1 MAKIN
6 LSSLLKGSESMENM
20 ELDERSTK
28 VNKQLHIIGLIIS
41 ILMLVVTLVLLIIAI
56 TKVYSINQ
64 DFTSKVVSYSTANNV
79 NTVVAS
85 ILLLLVTSMTGLIF
99 FRLYQ
104 EKPPFSRGNIRI
116 IRFVA
121 VLLVLLSVLPIVFQV
136 GVAGF
141 LNIPIKKISINYMYI
156 FIGMIFYCISYVF
169 EHGDIVQRQI
179 SQRVSI
185 QENMILTM
193 AEAAEAKS
201 GNVGQH
207 IKRVS
212 EYSKVI
218 AKNMGMSDEE
228 VETIRLASM
237 LHDIGNI
244 LIPSEII
251 EKESTL
257 NDEEFAIMKTHV
269 VAGEQLLQNAEGN
282 VMEMAR
288 QIALDHHEH
297 WNGAGYLGKIGK
309 EISLPGRIV
318 AVADTFDMLI
328 SARGYKSGW
337 DTNKVY
343 HGICDDSGKKFDPE
357 VVKVFIICYKEL
369 LEVFKKYNKTASKDA
384 PLPDEIVASYD
395 KILGEFNRKNQPQE
409 ESFVSVSKSYQDVE
423 LDLRRLI

>member
-1 MAKIN
+1 MAFNK
-6 LSSLLKGSESMENM
+6 LSSLLKGSDSSS
-20 ELDERSTK
+20 ELDKRSTK
-28 VNKQLHIIGLIIS
+28 VNKQLHIIGLVIS
-41 ILMLVVTLVLLIIAI
+41 IVMFVLTIVLLI
-56 TKVYSINQ
+56 
-64 DFTSKVVSYSTANNV
+64 
-79 NTVVAS
+79 
-85 ILLLLVTSMTGLIF
+85 M
-99 FRLYQ
+99 
-104 EKPPFSRGNIRI
+104 
-116 IRFVA
+116 
-121 VLLVLLSVLPIVFQV
+121 LSVLPILFQV
-136 GVAGF
+136 GIAGF
-141 LNIPIKKISINYMYI
+141 FNISITKISINYMYI

-169 EHGDIVQRQI
+169 EHGDIMQRQTA
-179 SQRVSI
+179 QTVSL

-207 IKRVS
+207 IKRIS
-212 EYSKVI
+212 EYSKII
-218 AKNMGMSDEE
+218 ANNMGMTDEE

-244 LIPSEII
+244 LIPSEILD
-251 EKESTL
+251 KESSL

-269 VAGEQLLQNAEGN
+269 VAGKQLLQNAEGA

-297 WNGAGYLGKIGK
+297 WDGAGYMGKVGK

-357 VVKVFIICYKEL
+357 IIKVFIQCYKEL
-369 LEVFKKYNKTASKDA
+369 LEVYKKYNKTVSKDT
-384 PLPDEIVASYD
+384 PLSEDIVASYD
-395 KILGEFNRKNQPQE
+395 KILGNFSPRVKPKDE
-409 ESFVSVSKSYQDVE
+409 EAVSVSKSYQDVE

>member
-6 LSSLLKGSESMENM
+6 LSSLLKGSDNKA
-20 ELDERSTK
+20 ELDIRSTK
-28 VNKQLHIIGLIIS
+28 VNRQLHIIGLIIS
-41 ILMLVVTLVLLIIAI
+41 IMMFVITLVLLIIAI
-56 TKVYSINQ
+56 TKVYSINR
-64 DFTSKVVSYSTANNV
+64 DFTSGNVSYTTANNINQV
-79 NTVVAS
+79 LAS
-85 ILLLLVTSMTGLIF
+85 LLLLLVTSMTGLIF

-104 EKPPFSRGNIRI
+104 AKPPFSKGNIRI

-121 VLLVLLSVLPIVFQV
+121 ILLILLSVLPMLFQL
-136 GVAGF
+136 GFAGF
-141 LNIPIKKISINYMYI
+141 FNIDINKISINYMYI
-156 FIGMIFYCISYVF
+156 FIGMIFYCISYIF
-169 EHGDIVQRQI
+169 EHGDIVQRQVA
-179 SQRVSI
+179 QTVDV

-218 AKNMGMSDEE
+218 AKNMGMTDEE
-228 VETIRLASM
+228 AETMRLASM

-244 LIPSEII
+244 LIPSEIL
-251 EKESTL
+251 EKESSL

-269 VAGEQLLQNAEGN
+269 VAGEQLLENAEGD

-297 WNGAGYLGKIGK
+297 WNGAGYMGKVGK

-318 AVADTFDMLI
+318 AVADAFDMMI

-343 HGICDDSGKKFDPE
+343 HGICDESGKKFDPE
-357 VVKVFIICYKEL
+357 VIKVFIICYKEL
-369 LEVFKKYNKTASKDA
+369 LEIFKKYNKTVSKDA
-384 PLPDEIVASYD
+384 PLSEEIMANYD
-395 KILGEFNRKNQPQE
+395 KILGEYNTRNKQKEE
-409 ESFVSVSKSYQDVE
+409 ESVSVSKSYQDVE

>member
-1 MAKIN
+1 MAKLN
-6 LSSLLKGSESMENM
+6 LSSLFKGSDNKA
-20 ELDERSTK
+20 ELDKRSTK
-28 VNKQLHIIGLIIS
+28 VNRQLHIIGLIIS
-41 ILMLVVTLVLLIIAI
+41 IMMFIVTLVLLIIAI

-64 DFTSKVVSYSTANNV
+64 DFTSGNVSYTTANNINQV
-79 NTVVAS
+79 LAS
-85 ILLLLVTSMTGLIF
+85 LLLLLVTSMTGLIF

-104 EKPPFSRGNIRI
+104 AKPPFSKGNIRI

-121 VLLVLLSVLPIVFQV
+121 ILLILLSVLPMLFQL
-136 GVAGF
+136 GF
-141 LNIPIKKISINYMYI
+141 TGFFNIDINKISINYMYI
-156 FIGMIFYCISYVF
+156 FIGMIFYCISYIF
-169 EHGDIVQRQI
+169 EHGDIVQRQVA
-179 SQRVSI
+179 QTVDV

-218 AKNMGMSDEE
+218 ARHMGMTDEE
-228 VETIRLASM
+228 AETMRLASM

-244 LIPSEII
+244 LIPSEIL
-251 EKESTL
+251 EKESSL

-269 VAGEQLLQNAEGN
+269 VAGEQLLENAEGD

-297 WNGAGYLGKIGK
+297 WNGAGYMGKVGK

-318 AVADTFDMLI
+318 AVADAFDMMI

-343 HGICDDSGKKFDPE
+343 HGICDESGKKFDPE
-357 VVKVFIICYKEL
+357 VIKVFIICYKEL
-369 LEVFKKYNKTASKDA
+369 LEIFKKYNKTVSKDA
-384 PLPDEIVASYD
+384 PLSEEIMANYD
-395 KILGEFNRKNQPQE
+395 KILGEYNTRNKQKE
-409 ESFVSVSKSYQDVE
+409 EETVSVSKSYQDVE

>member
-6 LSSLLKGSESMENM
+6 LSSLLKGSDNKA
-20 ELDERSTK
+20 ELDIRSTK
-28 VNKQLHIIGLIIS
+28 VNRQLHIIGLIIS
-41 ILMLVVTLVLLIIAI
+41 IMMFVVTLVLLIIAI
-56 TKVYSINQ
+56 TKVYSINR
-64 DFTSKVVSYSTANNV
+64 DFTSGNVSYTTANNINQV
-79 NTVVAS
+79 LAS
-85 ILLLLVTSMTGLIF
+85 LLLLLVTSMTGLIF

-104 EKPPFSRGNIRI
+104 AKPPFSKGNIRI

-121 VLLVLLSVLPIVFQV
+121 ILLILLSVLPMLFQL
-136 GVAGF
+136 GF
-141 LNIPIKKISINYMYI
+141 TGFFNIDINKISINYMYI
-156 FIGMIFYCISYVF
+156 FISMIFYCISYIF
-169 EHGDIVQRQI
+169 EHGDIVQRQVA
-179 SQRVSI
+179 QTVDV

-218 AKNMGMSDEE
+218 ARHMGMTDEE
-228 VETIRLASM
+228 AETMRLASM

-244 LIPSEII
+244 LIPSEIL
-251 EKESTL
+251 EKESSL

-269 VAGEQLLQNAEGN
+269 VAGEQLLENAEGD

-297 WNGAGYLGKIGK
+297 WNGAGYMGKVGK

-318 AVADTFDMLI
+318 AVADAFDMMI

-343 HGICDDSGKKFDPE
+343 HGICDESGKKFDPE
-357 VVKVFIICYKEL
+357 VIKVFIICYKEL
-369 LEVFKKYNKTASKDA
+369 LEIFKKYNKTVSKDA
-384 PLPDEIVASYD
+384 PLSEEIMANYD
-395 KILGEFNRKNQPQE
+395 KILGEYNTRNKQKE
-409 ESFVSVSKSYQDVE
+409 EETVSVSKSYQDVE

>member
-1 MAKIN
+1 MAKLN
-6 LSSLLKGSESMENM
+6 LSSLFKGSDNKA
-20 ELDERSTK
+20 ELDKRSTK
-28 VNKQLHIIGLIIS
+28 VNRQLHIIGLIIS
-41 ILMLVVTLVLLIIAI
+41 IMMFIVTLVLLIIAI

-64 DFTSKVVSYSTANNV
+64 DFTSGNVSYTTANNI
-79 NTVVAS
+79 NQVVAS
-85 ILLLLVTSMTGLIF
+85 LLLLLVTSMTGLIF

-104 EKPPFSRGNIRI
+104 AKPPFSKGNIRI

-121 VLLVLLSVLPIVFQV
+121 ILLILLSVLPMLFQL
-136 GVAGF
+136 GF
-141 LNIPIKKISINYMYI
+141 TGFFNIDINKISINYMYI
-156 FIGMIFYCISYVF
+156 FIGMIFYCISYIF
-169 EHGDIVQRQI
+169 EHGDIVQRQVA
-179 SQRVSI
+179 QTVDV

-218 AKNMGMSDEE
+218 ARHMGMTDEE
-228 VETIRLASM
+228 AETMRLASM

-244 LIPSEII
+244 LIPSEIL
-251 EKESTL
+251 EKESSL

-269 VAGEQLLQNAEGN
+269 VAGEQLLENAEGD

-297 WNGAGYLGKIGK
+297 WNGAGYMGKVGK

-318 AVADTFDMLI
+318 AVADAFDMMI

-343 HGICDDSGKKFDPE
+343 HGICDESGKKFDPE
-357 VVKVFIICYKEL
+357 VIKVFIICYKEL
-369 LEVFKKYNKTASKDA
+369 LEIFKKYNKTVSKDA
-384 PLPDEIVASYD
+384 PLSEEIMANYD
-395 KILGEFNRKNQPQE
+395 KILGEYNTRNKQKE
-409 ESFVSVSKSYQDVE
+409 EETVSVSKSYQDVE

>member
-1 MAKIN
+1 MALFN
-6 LSSLLKGSESMENM
+6 LSSLSKGSENSQ
-20 ELDERSTK
+20 ELDRRSTT
-28 VNKQLHIIGLIIS
+28 VNKRLHTIGLIIS
-41 ILMLVVTLVLLIIAI
+41 IMMFVATIVLLIITI
-56 TKVYSINQ
+56 TKVYAINI
-64 DFTSKVVSYSTANNV
+64 DFTSGNVSYTTANSV
-79 NTVVAS
+79 NQVVAS
-85 ILLLLVTSMTGLIF
+85 LLLLLVTSMTGLIF

-104 EKPPFSRGNIRI
+104 AKPPFSKGNIRI

-121 VLLVLLSVLPIVFQV
+121 VLLIMLSVLPMLFQL
-136 GVAGF
+136 GIAGF
-141 LNIPIKKISINYMYI
+141 FNIPISKISINYMYI
-156 FIGMIFYCISYVF
+156 FIGMIFYCISYIF
-169 EHGDIVQRQI
+169 EHGDIVQRQVA
-179 SQRVSI
+179 QTVDV

-218 AKNMGMSDEE
+218 AKNMGMTDEE
-228 VETIRLASM
+228 AETMRLASM

-244 LIPSEII
+244 LIPSEIL
-251 EKESTL
+251 EKESSL

-269 VAGEQLLQNAEGN
+269 VAGEQLLENAEGD

-297 WNGAGYLGKIGK
+297 WNGAGYMGKVGK

-318 AVADTFDMLI
+318 AVADAFDMLI

-343 HGICDDSGKKFDPE
+343 HGICDESGKKFDPE
-357 VVKVFIICYKEL
+357 VIKVFIICYKEL
-369 LEVFKKYNKTASKDA
+369 LEIFKKYNKTVSKDA
-384 PLPDEIVASYD
+384 PLSEEIMANYD
-395 KILGEFNRKNQPQE
+395 KILGEYNTRNKQKEE
-409 ESFVSVSKSYQDVE
+409 ESVSVSKSYQDVE

>member
-6 LSSLLKGSESMENM
+6 LSSLLKGSDNKA
-20 ELDERSTK
+20 ELDKRSTK
-28 VNKQLHIIGLIIS
+28 VNRQLHIIGLIIS
-41 ILMLVVTLVLLIIAI
+41 IMMFIVTLVLLIIAI

-64 DFTSKVVSYSTANNV
+64 DFTSGNVSYTTANNINQV
-79 NTVVAS
+79 LAS
-85 ILLLLVTSMTGLIF
+85 LLLLLVTSMTGLIF

-104 EKPPFSRGNIRI
+104 AKPPFSKGNIRI

-121 VLLVLLSVLPIVFQV
+121 ILLILLSVLPMLFQL
-136 GVAGF
+136 GFAGF
-141 LNIPIKKISINYMYI
+141 FNIDINKISINYMYI
-156 FIGMIFYCISYVF
+156 FIGMIFYCISYIF
-169 EHGDIVQRQI
+169 EHGDIVQRQVA
-179 SQRVSI
+179 QTVDV

-218 AKNMGMSDEE
+218 AKNMGMTDEE
-228 VETIRLASM
+228 AETMRLASM

-244 LIPSEII
+244 LIPSEIL
-251 EKESTL
+251 EKESSL

-269 VAGEQLLQNAEGN
+269 VAGEQLLENAEGD

-297 WNGAGYLGKIGK
+297 WNGAGYMGKVGK

-318 AVADTFDMLI
+318 AVADAFDMMI

-343 HGICDDSGKKFDPE
+343 HGICDESGKKFDPE
-357 VVKVFIICYKEL
+357 VIKVFIICYKEL
-369 LEVFKKYNKTASKDA
+369 LEIFKKYNKTVSKDA
-384 PLPDEIVASYD
+384 PLSEEIMANYD
-395 KILGEFNRKNQPQE
+395 KILGEYNTRNKQE
-409 ESFVSVSKSYQDVE
+409 EEETVSVSKSYQDVE

>member
-179 SQRVSI
+179 SQ
-185 QENMILTM
+185 
-193 AEAAEAKS
+193 
-201 GNVGQH
+201 
-207 IKRVS
+207 
-212 EYSKVI
+212 
-218 AKNMGMSDEE
+218 

-409 ESFVSVSKSYQDVE
+409 ESSVSVSKSYQDVE

>member
-6 LSSLLKGSESMENM
+6 LSSLLKGSDNKA
-20 ELDERSTK
+20 ELDIRSTK
-28 VNKQLHIIGLIIS
+28 VNRQLHIIGLIIS
-41 ILMLVVTLVLLIIAI
+41 IMMFVVTLVLLIIAI
-56 TKVYSINQ
+56 TKVYSINR
-64 DFTSKVVSYSTANNV
+64 DFTSGNVSYTTANNINQV
-79 NTVVAS
+79 LAS
-85 ILLLLVTSMTGLIF
+85 LLLLLVTSMTGLIF

-104 EKPPFSRGNIRI
+104 AKPPFSKGNIRI

-121 VLLVLLSVLPIVFQV
+121 ILLILLSVLPMLFQL
-136 GVAGF
+136 GFAGF
-141 LNIPIKKISINYMYI
+141 FNIDINKISINYMYI
-156 FIGMIFYCISYVF
+156 FIGMIFYCISYIF
-169 EHGDIVQRQI
+169 EHGDIVQRQVA
-179 SQRVSI
+179 QTVDV

-218 AKNMGMSDEE
+218 AKNMGMTDEE
-228 VETIRLASM
+228 AETMRLASM

-244 LIPSEII
+244 LIPSEIL
-251 EKESTL
+251 EKESSL

-269 VAGEQLLQNAEGN
+269 VAGEQLLENAEGD

-297 WNGAGYLGKIGK
+297 WNGAGYMGKVGK

-318 AVADTFDMLI
+318 AVADAFDMMI

-343 HGICDDSGKKFDPE
+343 HGICDESGKKFDPE
-357 VVKVFIICYKEL
+357 VIKVFIICYKEL
-369 LEVFKKYNKTASKDA
+369 LEIFKKYNKTVSKDA
-384 PLPDEIVASYD
+384 PLSEEIMANYD
-395 KILGEFNRKNQPQE
+395 KILGEYNTRNKQKE
-409 ESFVSVSKSYQDVE
+409 EETVSVSKSYQDVE

>member
-1 MAKIN
+1 MAFNK
-6 LSSLLKGSESMENM
+6 LSSLLKGSDSSS
-20 ELDERSTK
+20 ELDKRSTK
-28 VNKQLHIIGLIIS
+28 VNKQLHIIGLVIS
-41 ILMLVVTLVLLIIAI
+41 IVMFVLTIVLLIISI
-56 TKVYSINQ
+56 TKLYSINQ
-64 DFTSKVVSYSTANNV
+64 DFTSGNVSYETANSV
-79 NTVVAS
+79 NQIVAS
-85 ILLLLVTSMTGLIF
+85 LLLLLVTSMAGLIF

-104 EKPPFSRGNIRI
+104 SKPPFSKGNIRI

-121 VLLVLLSVLPIVFQV
+121 ILLIMLSVLPILFQV
-136 GVAGF
+136 GIAGF
-141 LNIPIKKISINYMYI
+141 FNISITKISINYMYI

-169 EHGDIVQRQI
+169 EHGDIMQRQTA
-179 SQRVSI
+179 QTVSL

-207 IKRVS
+207 IKRIS
-212 EYSKVI
+212 EYSKII
-218 AKNMGMSDEE
+218 AKNMGMTDEE

-244 LIPSEII
+244 LIPSEILD
-251 EKESTL
+251 KESSL

-269 VAGEQLLQNAEGN
+269 VAGKQLLQNAEGA

-297 WNGAGYLGKIGK
+297 WDGAGYMGKVGK

-357 VVKVFIICYKEL
+357 IIKVFIQCYKEL
-369 LEVFKKYNKTASKDA
+369 LEVYKKYNKTVSKDT
-384 PLPDEIVASYD
+384 PLSEDIVASYD
-395 KILGEFNRKNQPQE
+395 KILGNFSPRVKPKDE
-409 ESFVSVSKSYQDVE
+409 EAVSVSKSYQDVE

>member
-1 MAKIN
+1 MAKLN
-6 LSSLLKGSESMENM
+6 LSSLFKGSDNKA
-20 ELDERSTK
+20 ELDKRSTK
-28 VNKQLHIIGLIIS
+28 VNRQLHIIGLIIS
-41 ILMLVVTLVLLIIAI
+41 IMMFIVTLVLLIIAI

-64 DFTSKVVSYSTANNV
+64 DFTSGNVSYTTANNI
-79 NTVVAS
+79 NQVVAS
-85 ILLLLVTSMTGLIF
+85 LLLLLVTSMTGLIF

-104 EKPPFSRGNIRI
+104 AKPPFSKGNIRI

-121 VLLVLLSVLPIVFQV
+121 ILLILLSVLPMLFQL
-136 GVAGF
+136 GFAGF
-141 LNIPIKKISINYMYI
+141 FNIDINKISVNYMYI
-156 FIGMIFYCISYVF
+156 FIGMIFYCISYIF
-169 EHGDIVQRQI
+169 EHGDIVQRQVA
-179 SQRVSI
+179 QTVDV

-218 AKNMGMSDEE
+218 AKNMGMTDEE
-228 VETIRLASM
+228 AETMRLASM

-244 LIPSEII
+244 LIPSEIL
-251 EKESTL
+251 EKESSL

-269 VAGEQLLQNAEGN
+269 VAGEQLLENAEGD

-297 WNGAGYLGKIGK
+297 WNGAGYMGKVGK

-318 AVADTFDMLI
+318 AVADAFDMMI

-343 HGICDDSGKKFDPE
+343 HGICDESGKKFDPE
-357 VVKVFIICYKEL
+357 VIKVFIICYKEL
-369 LEVFKKYNKTASKDA
+369 LEIFKKYNKTVSKDA
-384 PLPDEIVASYD
+384 PLSEEIMANYD
-395 KILGEFNRKNQPQE
+395 KILGEYNTRNKQKEE
-409 ESFVSVSKSYQDVE
+409 ESVSVSKSYQDVE

>member
-6 LSSLLKGSESMENM
+6 LSSLLKGSDNDM

-41 ILMLVVTLVLLIIAI
+41 ILMFVITITLLVIAVA
-56 TKVYSINQ
+56 KVYSINK
-64 DFTSKVVSYSTANNV
+64 DFQSSSVSYTTANNV
-79 NTVVAS
+79 NQVVAS
-85 ILLLLVTSMTGLIF
+85 LLLLLVTSMAGLIF

-104 EKPPFSRGNIRI
+104 AKPPFSKGNIRI

-121 VLLVLLSVLPIVFQV
+121 ILLILLSVLPMLFQV
-136 GVAGF
+136 SIAGIF
-141 LNIPIKKISINYMYI
+141 NIPIDKISINYMYI
-156 FIGMIFYCISYVF
+156 FIGLIFYCISYVF
-169 EHGDIVQRQI
+169 EHGDIMQ
-179 SQRVSI
+179 SQVSKTVSI
-185 QENMILTM
+185 QENMILTL

-212 EYSKVI
+212 EYTRVI
-218 AKNMGMSDEE
+218 AHNMGMSDEE
-228 VETIRLASM
+228 VETMRLASM

-244 LIPSEII
+244 LIPSEIL
-251 EKESTL
+251 EKESSL

-282 VMEMAR
+282 VMDMAK
-288 QIALDHHEH
+288 QIVLDHHEH
-297 WNGAGYLGKIGK
+297 WDGAGYMGKVGK

-337 DTNKVY
+337 DSNKVY

-369 LEVFKKYNKTASKDA
+369 LEIFKKYNKTVSKDA
-384 PLPDEIVASYD
+384 PLSDEVLAGYD
-395 KILGEFNRKNQPQE
+395 KILGEYNTRNKHKEE
-409 ESFVSVSKSYQDVE
+409 ESVSASKSYQDVE

>member
-1 MAKIN
+1 MAFNK
-6 LSSLLKGSESMENM
+6 LSSLLKGSDSSS
-20 ELDERSTK
+20 ELVKRSTK
-28 VNKQLHIIGLIIS
+28 VNKQLHIIGLVIS
-41 ILMLVVTLVLLIIAI
+41 IVMFVLTIVLLIISI
-56 TKVYSINQ
+56 TKLYSINQ
-64 DFTSKVVSYSTANNV
+64 DFTSGNVSYETANSV
-79 NTVVAS
+79 NQIVAS
-85 ILLLLVTSMTGLIF
+85 LLLLLVTSMAGLIF

-104 EKPPFSRGNIRI
+104 SKPPFSKGNIRI

-121 VLLVLLSVLPIVFQV
+121 ILLIMLSVLPILFQV
-136 GVAGF
+136 GIAGF
-141 LNIPIKKISINYMYI
+141 FNISITKISINYMYI

-169 EHGDIVQRQI
+169 EHGDIMQRQTA
-179 SQRVSI
+179 QTVSL

-207 IKRVS
+207 IKRIS
-212 EYSKVI
+212 EYSKII
-218 AKNMGMSDEE
+218 ANNMGMTDEE

-244 LIPSEII
+244 LIPSEILD
-251 EKESTL
+251 KESSL

-269 VAGEQLLQNAEGN
+269 VAGKQLLQNAEGA

-297 WNGAGYLGKIGK
+297 WDGAGYMGKVGK

-357 VVKVFIICYKEL
+357 IIKVFIQCYKEL
-369 LEVFKKYNKTASKDA
+369 LEVYKKYNKTVSKDT
-384 PLPDEIVASYD
+384 PLSEDIVASYD
-395 KILGEFNRKNQPQE
+395 KILGNFSPRVKPKDE
-409 ESFVSVSKSYQDVE
+409 EAVSVSKSYQDVE

>member
-6 LSSLLKGSESMENM
+6 LSSLLKGSDNKA
-20 ELDERSTK
+20 ELDIRSTK
-28 VNKQLHIIGLIIS
+28 VNRQLHIIGLIIS
-41 ILMLVVTLVLLIIAI
+41 IMMFVVTLVLLIIAI
-56 TKVYSINQ
+56 TKVYSINR
-64 DFTSKVVSYSTANNV
+64 DFTSGNVSYTTANNINQV
-79 NTVVAS
+79 LAS
-85 ILLLLVTSMTGLIF
+85 LLLLLVTSMTGLIF

-104 EKPPFSRGNIRI
+104 AKPPFSKGNIRI

-121 VLLVLLSVLPIVFQV
+121 ILLILLSVLPMLFQL
-136 GVAGF
+136 GFAGF
-141 LNIPIKKISINYMYI
+141 FNIDINKISINYMYI
-156 FIGMIFYCISYVF
+156 FIGMIFYCISYIF
-169 EHGDIVQRQI
+169 EHGDIVQRQVA
-179 SQRVSI
+179 QTVDV

-218 AKNMGMSDEE
+218 AKNMGMTDEE
-228 VETIRLASM
+228 AETMRLASM

-244 LIPSEII
+244 LIPSEIL
-251 EKESTL
+251 EKESSL

-269 VAGEQLLQNAEGN
+269 VAGEQLLENAEGD

-297 WNGAGYLGKIGK
+297 WNGAGYMGKVGK

-318 AVADTFDMLI
+318 AVADAFDMMI

-343 HGICDDSGKKFDPE
+343 HGICDESGKKFDPE
-357 VVKVFIICYKEL
+357 VIKVFIICYKEL
-369 LEVFKKYNKTASKDA
+369 LEIFKKYNKTVSKDA
-384 PLPDEIVASYD
+384 PLSEEIMANYD
-395 KILGEFNRKNQPQE
+395 KILGEYNTRNKQKEE
-409 ESFVSVSKSYQDVE
+409 ESVSVSKSYQDVE

>member
-6 LSSLLKGSESMENM
+6 LSSLLKGSDNKA
-20 ELDERSTK
+20 ELDIRSTK
-28 VNKQLHIIGLIIS
+28 VNRQLHIIGLIIS
-41 ILMLVVTLVLLIIAI
+41 IMMFVVTLVLLIIAI
-56 TKVYSINQ
+56 TKVYSINR
-64 DFTSKVVSYSTANNV
+64 DFTSGNVSYTTANNINQV
-79 NTVVAS
+79 LAS
-85 ILLLLVTSMTGLIF
+85 LLLLLVTSMTGLIF

-104 EKPPFSRGNIRI
+104 AKPPFSKGNIRI

-121 VLLVLLSVLPIVFQV
+121 ILLILLSVLPMLFQL
-136 GVAGF
+136 GFAGF
-141 LNIPIKKISINYMYI
+141 FNIDINKISINYMYI
-156 FIGMIFYCISYVF
+156 FIGMIFYCISYIF
-169 EHGDIVQRQI
+169 EHGDIVQRQVA
-179 SQRVSI
+179 QTVDV

-218 AKNMGMSDEE
+218 AKNMGMTDEE
-228 VETIRLASM
+228 AETMRLASM

-244 LIPSEII
+244 LIPSEIL
-251 EKESTL
+251 EKESSL

-269 VAGEQLLQNAEGN
+269 VAGEQLLQNAEGS

-297 WNGAGYLGKIGK
+297 WDGAGYMGKVGK
-309 EISLPGRIV
+309 EICLPGRIV
-318 AVADTFDMLI
+318 AVSDAFDMLI

-343 HGICDDSGKKFDPE
+343 HSICDDSGKKFDPE
-357 VVKVFIICYKEL
+357 VVKVFIVCYKEL
-369 LEVFKKYNKTASKDA
+369 LEVFKKYNKMVSKDT
-384 PLPDEIVASYD
+384 PLSDEIAAEYD
-395 KILGEFNRKNQPQE
+395 KILGEYSPRNNQKNE
-409 ESFVSVSKSYQDVE
+409 EETVAVSKSYQDVE

>member
-1 MAKIN
+1 MAFNK
-6 LSSLLKGSESMENM
+6 LSSLLKGSDSSS
-20 ELDERSTK
+20 ELDKRSTK
-28 VNKQLHIIGLIIS
+28 VNKQLHIIGLVIS
-41 ILMLVVTLVLLIIAI
+41 IVMFVLTIVLLIISI
-56 TKVYSINQ
+56 TKLYSINQ
-64 DFTSKVVSYSTANNV
+64 DFTSGNVSYETANSV
-79 NTVVAS
+79 NQIVAS
-85 ILLLLVTSMTGLIF
+85 LLLLLVTSMAGLIF

-104 EKPPFSRGNIRI
+104 SKPPFSKGNIRI

-121 VLLVLLSVLPIVFQV
+121 ILLIMLSVLPILFQV
-136 GVAGF
+136 GIAGF
-141 LNIPIKKISINYMYI
+141 FNISITKISINYMYI

-169 EHGDIVQRQI
+169 EHGDIMQRQTA
-179 SQRVSI
+179 QTVSL

-207 IKRVS
+207 IKRIS
-212 EYSKVI
+212 EYSKII
-218 AKNMGMSDEE
+218 AKNMGMTDEE

-244 LIPSEII
+244 LIPSEILD
-251 EKESTL
+251 KESSL

-269 VAGEQLLQNAEGN
+269 VAGEQLLQNAEGK
-282 VMEMAR
+282 VMEIAR
-288 QIALDHHEH
+288 QVTIDHHEH
-297 WNGAGYLGKIGK
+297 WDGAGYMGKVGK

-357 VVKVFIICYKEL
+357 IIKVFIQCYKEL
-369 LEVFKKYNKTASKDA
+369 LEVYKKYNKTVSKDT
-384 PLPDEIVASYD
+384 PLSEDIVASYD
-395 KILGEFNRKNQPQE
+395 KILGNFSPRVKPKDE
-409 ESFVSVSKSYQDVE
+409 EAVSVSKSYQDVE

>member
-1 MAKIN
+1 MAKFN
-6 LSSLLKGSESMENM
+6 LISLLKGSDNDM

-41 ILMLVVTLVLLIIAI
+41 ILMFVITITLLVIAVA
-56 TKVYSINQ
+56 KVYSINK
-64 DFTSKVVSYSTANNV
+64 DFQSSSVSYTTANNV
-79 NTVVAS
+79 NQVVAS
-85 ILLLLVTSMTGLIF
+85 LLLLLVTSMAGLIF

-104 EKPPFSRGNIRI
+104 AKPPFSKGNIRI

-121 VLLVLLSVLPIVFQV
+121 ILLILLSVLPMLFQV
-136 GVAGF
+136 SIAGIF
-141 LNIPIKKISINYMYI
+141 NIPIDKISINYMYI
-156 FIGMIFYCISYVF
+156 FIGLIFYCISYVF
-169 EHGDIVQRQI
+169 EHGDIMQ
-179 SQRVSI
+179 SQVSKTVSI
-185 QENMILTM
+185 QENMILTL

-212 EYSKVI
+212 EYTRVI
-218 AKNMGMSDEE
+218 AHNMGMSDEE
-228 VETIRLASM
+228 VETMRLASM

-244 LIPSEII
+244 LIPSEIL
-251 EKESTL
+251 EKESSL

-282 VMEMAR
+282 VMDMAK
-288 QIALDHHEH
+288 QIVLDHHEH
-297 WNGAGYLGKIGK
+297 WDGAGYMGKVGK

-337 DTNKVY
+337 DSNKVY

-369 LEVFKKYNKTASKDA
+369 LEIFKKYNKTVSKDA
-384 PLPDEIVASYD
+384 PLSDEVLAGYD
-395 KILGEFNRKNQPQE
+395 KILGEYNTRNKHKEE
-409 ESFVSVSKSYQDVE
+409 ESVSASKSYQDVE

>member
-1 MAKIN
+1 MARKK
-6 LSSLLKGSESMENM
+6 LSSLLKSSDSPT

-41 ILMLVVTLVLLIIAI
+41 IMMFVVTIVLLIVAI
-56 TKVYSINQ
+56 TKVYFINRDFTSGNVSYNTANSINQ
-64 DFTSKVVSYSTANNV
+64 
-79 NTVVAS
+79 VVAS

-104 EKPPFSRGNIRI
+104 AKPPFSKGNIRI

-121 VLLVLLSVLPIVFQV
+121 ILLVLLSVLPMLFQLA
-136 GVAGF
+136 VAGF
-141 LNIPIKKISINYMYI
+141 FSISISKISLNYMYI

-169 EHGDIVQRQI
+169 EHGDIVQKQT
-179 SQRVSI
+179 SNMVSV

-212 EYSKVI
+212 EYTKVI
-218 AKNMGMSDEE
+218 AKNMGMSDED

-244 LIPSEII
+244 LIPSEIL
-251 EKESTL
+251 EKESSL

-269 VAGEQLLQNAEGN
+269 IAGEQLLLNAEGN

-297 WNGAGYLGKIGK
+297 WDGAGYMGKVGK
-309 EISLPGRIV
+309 EISLPARIV

-369 LEVFKKYNKTASKDA
+369 LEIFKKYNKTVSKDA
-384 PLPDEIVASYD
+384 PLAEEIAAGYD
-395 KILGEFNRKNQPQE
+395 KILGEYNRKNKPKE
-409 ESFVSVSKSYQDVE
+409 DSSVSVSKSYQDVE

>member
-1 MAKIN
+1 MAKLN
-6 LSSLLKGSESMENM
+6 LSSLFKGSDNKA
-20 ELDERSTK
+20 ELDKRSTK
-28 VNKQLHIIGLIIS
+28 VNRQLHIIGLIIS
-41 ILMLVVTLVLLIIAI
+41 IMMFIVTLVLLIIAI
-56 TKVYSINQ
+56 TKVYSINR
-64 DFTSKVVSYSTANNV
+64 DFTSGNVSYTTANNINQV
-79 NTVVAS
+79 LAS
-85 ILLLLVTSMTGLIF
+85 LLLLLVTSMTGLIF

-104 EKPPFSRGNIRI
+104 AKPPFSKGNIRI

-121 VLLVLLSVLPIVFQV
+121 ILLILLSVLPMLFQL
-136 GVAGF
+136 GFAGF
-141 LNIPIKKISINYMYI
+141 FNIDINKISINYMYI
-156 FIGMIFYCISYVF
+156 FIGMIFYCISYIF
-169 EHGDIVQRQI
+169 EHGDIVQRQVA
-179 SQRVSI
+179 QTVDV

-218 AKNMGMSDEE
+218 AKNMGMTDEE
-228 VETIRLASM
+228 AETMRLASM

-244 LIPSEII
+244 LIPSEIL
-251 EKESTL
+251 EKESSL

-269 VAGEQLLQNAEGN
+269 VAGEQLLENAEGD

-297 WNGAGYLGKIGK
+297 WNGAGYMGKVGK

-318 AVADTFDMLI
+318 AVADAFDMMI

-343 HGICDDSGKKFDPE
+343 HGICDESGKKFDPE
-357 VVKVFIICYKEL
+357 VIKVFIICYKEL
-369 LEVFKKYNKTASKDA
+369 LEIFKKYNKTVSKDA
-384 PLPDEIVASYD
+384 PLSEEIMANYD
-395 KILGEFNRKNQPQE
+395 KILGEYNTRNKQKEE
-409 ESFVSVSKSYQDVE
+409 ESVSVSKSYQDVE

>member
-1 MAKIN
+1 MAKLN
-6 LSSLLKGSESMENM
+6 LSSLFKGSDNKA
-20 ELDERSTK
+20 ELDKRSTK
-28 VNKQLHIIGLIIS
+28 VNRQLHIIGLIIS
-41 ILMLVVTLVLLIIAI
+41 IMMFIVTLVLLIIAI
-56 TKVYSINQ
+56 TKVYSINR
-64 DFTSKVVSYSTANNV
+64 DFTSGNVSYTTANNINQV
-79 NTVVAS
+79 LAS
-85 ILLLLVTSMTGLIF
+85 LLLLLVTSMTGLIF

-104 EKPPFSRGNIRI
+104 AKPPFSKGNIRI

-121 VLLVLLSVLPIVFQV
+121 ILLILLSVLPMLFQL
-136 GVAGF
+136 GFAGF
-141 LNIPIKKISINYMYI
+141 FNIDINKISINYMYI
-156 FIGMIFYCISYVF
+156 FIGMIFYCISYIF
-169 EHGDIVQRQI
+169 EHGDIVQRQVA
-179 SQRVSI
+179 QTVDV

-218 AKNMGMSDEE
+218 AKNMGMTDEE
-228 VETIRLASM
+228 AETMRLASM

-244 LIPSEII
+244 LIPSEIL
-251 EKESTL
+251 EKESSL

-269 VAGEQLLQNAEGN
+269 VAGEQLLENAEGD

-297 WNGAGYLGKIGK
+297 WNGAGYMGKVGK

-318 AVADTFDMLI
+318 AVADAFDMMI

-343 HGICDDSGKKFDPE
+343 HGICDESGKKFDPE
-357 VVKVFIICYKEL
+357 VIKVFIICYKEL
-369 LEVFKKYNKTASKDA
+369 LEIFKKYNKTVSKDA
-384 PLPDEIVASYD
+384 PLSEEIMANYD
-395 KILGEFNRKNQPQE
+395 KILGEYNTRNKQKE
-409 ESFVSVSKSYQDVE
+409 EETVSVSKSYQDVE

>member
-1 MAKIN
+1 MAKLN
-6 LSSLLKGSESMENM
+6 LSSLFKGSDNKA
-20 ELDERSTK
+20 ELDKRSTK
-28 VNKQLHIIGLIIS
+28 VNRQLHIIGLIIS
-41 ILMLVVTLVLLIIAI
+41 IMMFIVTLVLLIIAI

-64 DFTSKVVSYSTANNV
+64 DFTSGNVSYTTANNINQV
-79 NTVVAS
+79 LAS
-85 ILLLLVTSMTGLIF
+85 LLLLLVTSMTGLIF

-104 EKPPFSRGNIRI
+104 AKPPFSKGNIRI

-121 VLLVLLSVLPIVFQV
+121 ILLILLSVLPMLFQL
-136 GVAGF
+136 GF
-141 LNIPIKKISINYMYI
+141 TGFFNIDINKISINYMYI
-156 FIGMIFYCISYVF
+156 FIGMIFYCISYIF
-169 EHGDIVQRQI
+169 EHGDIVQRQVA
-179 SQRVSI
+179 QTVDV

-218 AKNMGMSDEE
+218 ARHMGMTDEE
-228 VETIRLASM
+228 AETMRLASM

-244 LIPSEII
+244 LIPSEIL
-251 EKESTL
+251 EKESSL

-269 VAGEQLLQNAEGN
+269 VAGEQLLENAEGD

-297 WNGAGYLGKIGK
+297 WNGAGYMGKVGK

-318 AVADTFDMLI
+318 AVADAFDMMI

-343 HGICDDSGKKFDPE
+343 HGICDESGKKFDPE
-357 VVKVFIICYKEL
+357 VIKVFIICYKEL
-369 LEVFKKYNKTASKDA
+369 LEIFKKYNKTVSKDA
-384 PLPDEIVASYD
+384 PLSEEIMANYD
-395 KILGEFNRKNQPQE
+395 KILGEYNTRNKQKEE
-409 ESFVSVSKSYQDVE
+409 ESVSVSKSYQDVE

>member
-1 MAKIN
+1 MAKLN
-6 LSSLLKGSESMENM
+6 LSSLFKGSDNKA
-20 ELDERSTK
+20 ELDKRSTK
-28 VNKQLHIIGLIIS
+28 VNRQLHIIGLIIS
-41 ILMLVVTLVLLIIAI
+41 IMMFVVTLVLLIIAI
-56 TKVYSINQ
+56 TKVYSINR
-64 DFTSKVVSYSTANNV
+64 DFTSGNVSYTTANNINQV
-79 NTVVAS
+79 LAS
-85 ILLLLVTSMTGLIF
+85 LLLLLVTSMTGLIF

-104 EKPPFSRGNIRI
+104 AKPPFSKGNIRI

-121 VLLVLLSVLPIVFQV
+121 ILLILLSVLPMLFQL
-136 GVAGF
+136 GF
-141 LNIPIKKISINYMYI
+141 TGFFNIDINKISINYMYI
-156 FIGMIFYCISYVF
+156 FIGMIFYCISYIF
-169 EHGDIVQRQI
+169 EHGDIVQRQVA
-179 SQRVSI
+179 QTVDV

-218 AKNMGMSDEE
+218 AKNMGMTDEE
-228 VETIRLASM
+228 AETMRLASM

-244 LIPSEII
+244 LIPSEIL
-251 EKESTL
+251 EKESSL

-269 VAGEQLLQNAEGN
+269 VAGEQLLENAEGD

-297 WNGAGYLGKIGK
+297 WNGAGYMGKVGK

-318 AVADTFDMLI
+318 AVADAFDMMI

-343 HGICDDSGKKFDPE
+343 HGICDESGKKFDPE
-357 VVKVFIICYKEL
+357 VIKVFIICYKEL
-369 LEVFKKYNKTASKDA
+369 LEIFKKYNKTVSKDA
-384 PLPDEIVASYD
+384 PLSEEIMANYD
-395 KILGEFNRKNQPQE
+395 KILGEYNTRNKQKEE
-409 ESFVSVSKSYQDVE
+409 ESVSVSKSYQDVE

>member
-1 MAKIN
+1 MAKNI
-6 LSSLLKGSESMENM
+6 LSSIIKGSDSAA

-28 VNKQLHIIGLIIS
+28 VNKQLHIIGLVIS
-41 ILMLVVTLVLLIIAI
+41 IMMFVVTLVLLIIAI
-56 TKVYSINQ
+56 TKVYSINN
-64 DFTSKVVSYSTANNV
+64 DFTSGNVTYSTANNV
-79 NTVVAS
+79 NQVVAS

-104 EKPPFSRGNIRI
+104 AKPPFSKGNIRV

-121 VLLVLLSVLPIVFQV
+121 VLLILLSVLPMLFQV
-136 GVAGF
+136 MFAGF
-141 LNIPIKKISINYMYI
+141 FNISINKISLNYMYI

-169 EHGDIVQRQI
+169 EHGDIVQRQT
-179 SQRVSI
+179 SKTVSV

-212 EYSKVI
+212 EYTKI
-218 AKNMGMSDEE
+218 LAKNMGMSDEE
-228 VETIRLASM
+228 VETLRLASM

-244 LIPSEII
+244 LIPGEIL
-251 EKESTL
+251 EKESSL

-269 VAGEQLLQNAEGN
+269 VAGEQLLQNAEGDI
-282 VMEMAR
+282 MEAAKLIAR
-288 QIALDHHEH
+288 DHHEH
-297 WNGAGYLGKIGK
+297 WDGAGYMGKVGK

-328 SARGYKSGW
+328 CARGYKSGW

-357 VVKVFIICYKEL
+357 VVKVFIVCYKEL
-369 LEVFKKYNKTASKDA
+369 LEIFKKYNKTASKDA
-384 PLPDEIVASYD
+384 PLSDEVIAGYD
-395 KILGEFNRKNQPQE
+395 KILGEYNRKNKPKE
-409 ESFVSVSKSYQDVE
+409 DSAAVVSKSYQDVE

>member
-1 MAKIN
+1 MAKLN
-6 LSSLLKGSESMENM
+6 LSSLFKGSDNKA
-20 ELDERSTK
+20 ELDKRSTK
-28 VNKQLHIIGLIIS
+28 VNRQLHIIGLIIS
-41 ILMLVVTLVLLIIAI
+41 IMMFIVTLVLLIIAI

-64 DFTSKVVSYSTANNV
+64 DFTSGNVSYTTANNI
-79 NTVVAS
+79 NQVVAS
-85 ILLLLVTSMTGLIF
+85 LLLLLVTSMTGLIF

-104 EKPPFSRGNIRI
+104 AKPPFSKGNIRI

-121 VLLVLLSVLPIVFQV
+121 ILLILLSVLPMLFQL
-136 GVAGF
+136 GF
-141 LNIPIKKISINYMYI
+141 TGFFNIDINKISINYMYI
-156 FIGMIFYCISYVF
+156 FIGMIFYCISYIF
-169 EHGDIVQRQI
+169 EHGDIVQRQVA
-179 SQRVSI
+179 QTVDV

-218 AKNMGMSDEE
+218 AKNMGMTDEE
-228 VETIRLASM
+228 AETMRLASM

-244 LIPSEII
+244 LIPSEIL
-251 EKESTL
+251 EKESSL

-269 VAGEQLLQNAEGN
+269 VAGEQLLENAEGD

-297 WNGAGYLGKIGK
+297 WNGAGYMGKVGK

-318 AVADTFDMLI
+318 AVADAFDMMI

-343 HGICDDSGKKFDPE
+343 HGICDESGKKFDPE
-357 VVKVFIICYKEL
+357 VIKVFIICYKEL
-369 LEVFKKYNKTASKDA
+369 LEIFKKYNKTVSKDA
-384 PLPDEIVASYD
+384 PLSEEIMANYD
-395 KILGEFNRKNQPQE
+395 KILGEYNTRNKQKE
-409 ESFVSVSKSYQDVE
+409 EETVSVSKSYQDVE

>member
-1 MAKIN
+1 MAKLN
-6 LSSLLKGSESMENM
+6 LSSLFKGSDNKA
-20 ELDERSTK
+20 ELDKRSTK
-28 VNKQLHIIGLIIS
+28 VNRQLHIIGLIIS
-41 ILMLVVTLVLLIIAI
+41 IMMFIVTLVLLIIAI

-64 DFTSKVVSYSTANNV
+64 DFTSGNVSYTTANNI
-79 NTVVAS
+79 NQVVAS
-85 ILLLLVTSMTGLIF
+85 LLLLLVTSMTGLIF

-104 EKPPFSRGNIRI
+104 AKPPFSKGNIRI

-121 VLLVLLSVLPIVFQV
+121 ILLILLSVLPMLFQL
-136 GVAGF
+136 GFAGF
-141 LNIPIKKISINYMYI
+141 FNIDINKISINYMYI
-156 FIGMIFYCISYVF
+156 FIGMIFYCISYIF
-169 EHGDIVQRQI
+169 EHGDIVQRQVA
-179 SQRVSI
+179 QTVDV

-218 AKNMGMSDEE
+218 AKNMGMTDEE
-228 VETIRLASM
+228 AETMRLASM

-244 LIPSEII
+244 LIPSEIL
-251 EKESTL
+251 EKESSL

-269 VAGEQLLQNAEGN
+269 VAGEQLLENAEGD

-297 WNGAGYLGKIGK
+297 WNGAGYMGKVGK

-318 AVADTFDMLI
+318 AVADAFDMMI

-343 HGICDDSGKKFDPE
+343 HGICDESGKKFDPE
-357 VVKVFIICYKEL
+357 VIKVFIICYKEL
-369 LEVFKKYNKTASKDA
+369 LEIFKKYNKTVSKDA
-384 PLPDEIVASYD
+384 PLSEEIMANYD
-395 KILGEFNRKNQPQE
+395 KILGEYNTRNKQKEE
-409 ESFVSVSKSYQDVE
+409 ESVSVSKSYQDVE

>member
-1 MAKIN
+1 MAFNK
-6 LSSLLKGSESMENM
+6 LSSLLKGSDSSS
-20 ELDERSTK
+20 ELDKRSTK
-28 VNKQLHIIGLIIS
+28 VNKQLHIIGLVIS
-41 ILMLVVTLVLLIIAI
+41 IVMFVLTIVLLIISI
-56 TKVYSINQ
+56 TKLYSINQ
-64 DFTSKVVSYSTANNV
+64 DFTSGNVSYETANSV
-79 NTVVAS
+79 NQIVAS
-85 ILLLLVTSMTGLIF
+85 LLLLLVTSMAGLIF

-104 EKPPFSRGNIRI
+104 SKPPFSKGNIRI

-121 VLLVLLSVLPIVFQV
+121 ILLIMLSVLPILFQV
-136 GVAGF
+136 GIAGF
-141 LNIPIKKISINYMYI
+141 FNISITKISINYMYI

-169 EHGDIVQRQI
+169 EHGDIMQRQTA
-179 SQRVSI
+179 QTVSL

-207 IKRVS
+207 IKRIS
-212 EYSKVI
+212 EYSKII
-218 AKNMGMSDEE
+218 ANNMGMTDEE

-244 LIPSEII
+244 LIPSEILD
-251 EKESTL
+251 KESSL

-269 VAGEQLLQNAEGN
+269 VAGKQLLQNAEGA

-297 WNGAGYLGKIGK
+297 WDGAGYMGKVGK

-357 VVKVFIICYKEL
+357 IIKVFIQCYKEL
-369 LEVFKKYNKTASKDA
+369 LEVYKKYNKTVSKDT
-384 PLPDEIVASYD
+384 PLSEDIVASYD
-395 KILGEFNRKNQPQE
+395 KILGNFSPRVKPKDE
-409 ESFVSVSKSYQDVE
+409 EAVSVSKSYQDVE

>member
-1 MAKIN
+1 MAKLN
-6 LSSLLKGSESMENM
+6 LSSLFKGSDNKA
-20 ELDERSTK
+20 ELDKRSTK
-28 VNKQLHIIGLIIS
+28 VNRQLHIIGLIIS
-41 ILMLVVTLVLLIIAI
+41 IMMFIVTLVLLIIAI

-64 DFTSKVVSYSTANNV
+64 DFTSGNVSYTTANNI
-79 NTVVAS
+79 NQVVAS
-85 ILLLLVTSMTGLIF
+85 LLLLLVTSMTGLIF

-104 EKPPFSRGNIRI
+104 AKPPFSKGNIRI

-121 VLLVLLSVLPIVFQV
+121 ILLILLSVLPMLFQL
-136 GVAGF
+136 GFAGF
-141 LNIPIKKISINYMYI
+141 FNIDINKISINYMYI
-156 FIGMIFYCISYVF
+156 FIGMIFYCISYIF
-169 EHGDIVQRQI
+169 EHGDIVQRQVA
-179 SQRVSI
+179 QTVDV

-218 AKNMGMSDEE
+218 ARHMGMTDEE
-228 VETIRLASM
+228 AETMRLASM

-244 LIPSEII
+244 LIPSEIL
-251 EKESTL
+251 EKESSL

-269 VAGEQLLQNAEGN
+269 VAGEQLLENAEGD

-297 WNGAGYLGKIGK
+297 WNGAGYMGKVGK

-318 AVADTFDMLI
+318 AVADAFDMMI

-343 HGICDDSGKKFDPE
+343 HGICDESGKKFDPE
-357 VVKVFIICYKEL
+357 VIKVFIICYKEL
-369 LEVFKKYNKTASKDA
+369 LEIFKKYNKTVSKDA
-384 PLPDEIVASYD
+384 PLSEEIMANYD
-395 KILGEFNRKNQPQE
+395 KILGEYNTRNKQKEE
-409 ESFVSVSKSYQDVE
+409 ESVSVSKSYQDVE

>member
-1 MAKIN
+1 MALFN
-6 LSSLLKGSESMENM
+6 LSSLSKGSENSQ
-20 ELDERSTK
+20 ELDRRSTT
-28 VNKQLHIIGLIIS
+28 VNKRLHTIGLIIS
-41 ILMLVVTLVLLIIAI
+41 IMMFVATIVLLIITI
-56 TKVYSINQ
+56 TKVYAINI
-64 DFTSKVVSYSTANNV
+64 DFTSGNVSYTTANSV
-79 NTVVAS
+79 NQVVAS
-85 ILLLLVTSMTGLIF
+85 LLLLLVTSMTGLIF

-104 EKPPFSRGNIRI
+104 AKPPFSKGNIRI

-121 VLLVLLSVLPIVFQV
+121 VLLIMLSVLPMLFQL
-136 GVAGF
+136 GIAGF
-141 LNIPIKKISINYMYI
+141 FNIPISKISINYMYI
-156 FIGMIFYCISYVF
+156 FIGLIFYCISYVF
-169 EHGDIVQRQI
+169 EHGDIMQRQI
-179 SQRVSI
+179 AQAVTV

-212 EYSKVI
+212 EYTRI
-218 AKNMGMSDEE
+218 LAKNMGMSDDE

-244 LIPSEII
+244 LIPSEIL
-251 EKESTL
+251 EKESSL

-269 VAGEQLLQNAEGN
+269 VAGEQLLQNAEGS

-297 WNGAGYLGKIGK
+297 WDGAGYMGKVGK
-309 EISLPGRIV
+309 EICLPGRIV
-318 AVADTFDMLI
+318 AVSDAFDMLI

-343 HGICDDSGKKFDPE
+343 HSICDDSGKKFDPE
-357 VVKVFIICYKEL
+357 VVKVFIVCYKEL
-369 LEVFKKYNKTASKDA
+369 LEVFKKYNKMVSKDT
-384 PLPDEIVASYD
+384 PLSDEIAAEYD
-395 KILGEFNRKNQPQE
+395 KILGEYSPRNNQKNE
-409 ESFVSVSKSYQDVE
+409 EETVAVSKSYQDVE